1 MEYFCERCD
10 YRCSRKF
17 LWDQHLAT
25 RKHQMETNGNH
36 YTDLQTGT
44 AQQHVCPDCG
54 RGYKYR
60 SGLWKH
66 RQKCDQKPAGKS
78 HELQPEQQD
87 SDMKKL
93 MQEVVQ
99 GLQRD
104 AEVKNEMLRQ
114 LREQQA
120 IIKDMVPRIGS
131 NNNTQFNI
139 NLFLNEQCRDAINMT
154 EFLASLNIQVPDLL
168 YTRDN
173 GLAEGISSVFVSHLR
188 RLDMSKRPIHC
199 TDAKRETLY
208 IKDNDE
214 WERDLD
220 NVRLRTAINDVAI
233 KQRKAI
239 SDWEKDHPD
248 WNLSETGR
256 EEYLMLVKSVMEDA
270 NESSSENRIIRCIA
284 KETTIDATNRKN

>member
-1 MEYFCERCD
+1 METDGNNYIALQSTSTR
-10 YRCSRKF
+10 
-17 LWDQHLAT
+17 QHLF
-25 RKHQMETNGNH
+25 
-36 YTDLQTGT
+36 
-44 AQQHVCPDCG
+44 PDCG
-54 RGYKYR
+54 KGYKHR

-66 RQKCDQKPAGKS
+66 RQRCDQKSAPPS
-78 HELQPEQQD
+78 QELQSEQHNC
-87 SDMKKL
+87 DMKRL

-120 IIKDMVPRIGS
+120 IIKEMVPRIGS
-131 NNNTQFNI
+131 NNSTQFNI
-139 NLFLNEQCRDAINMT
+139 NLFLHEQCRDAINMT
-154 EFLASLNIQVPDLL
+154 EFLASLNIQTPDLL

-173 GLAEGISSVFVSHLR
+173 GLAEGITSVFVSHLR

-220 NVRLRTAINDVAI
+220 NVRLRTAISDVAI

-239 SDWEKDHPD
+239 SDWERDHPD
-248 WNLSETGR
+248 WSLSESGK

-270 NESSSENRIIRCIA
+270 NESSSENRIIRSIA
-284 KETTIDATNRKN
+284 KETTIDTINRKN